1 MASKNFFPNDSD
13 FQNIWNKLTGEDCPI
28 HFNFLPLSSSEL
40 PVSDDLYIKMNA
52 RGKALTSFENF
63 KADLVK

>member
-1 MASKNFFPNDSD
+1 MLSGTDNSDGKNSDFVDGVEELFPNDSD

-40 PVSDDLYIKMNA
+40 LCLMTC
-52 RGKALTSFENF
+52 TSR
-63 KADLVK
+63 